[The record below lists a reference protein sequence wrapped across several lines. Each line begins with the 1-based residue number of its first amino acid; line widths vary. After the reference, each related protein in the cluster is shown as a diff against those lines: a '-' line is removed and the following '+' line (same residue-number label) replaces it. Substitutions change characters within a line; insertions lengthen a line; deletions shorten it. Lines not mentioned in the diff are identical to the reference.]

1 MAHAIVMP
9 QAGQS
14 MTEGKI
20 IQWFFKEGD
29 TVKRGDPVFE
39 IETDK
44 ANMDVEAPSDGIMTK
59 IVYEAGTTVD
69 VLKVVAILA
78 AEGEDV
84 DVDALI
90 AEAESQ
96 AGVASSGSNGS
107 KSEAAESPKPAAAP
121 TKKAAPAKKAAALQ
135 KAARPVRPVSRPPVA
150 TAAPPARVGRLR
162 ASPLARRLAEQRGVS
177 LEALSGSGPN
187 GRIIRRD
194 VEGAPT
200 QAAGPL
206 ATGMPFA
213 PASPSTVASY
223 PDPAPMPPESVPIEG
238 MRKAIAVGLQASKV
252 QAPHFYLAMEVD
264 ITNALVA
271 RETLKQ
277 REIKVS
283 VNDFVVNACAM
294 ALCDEPKVNCRV
306 FDDHIDYPRDVNI
319 GIAVGMEDGLVV
331 PVILKAGEKNL
342 RGIAEE
348 SRRIIE
354 SAKEGKL
361 VGIGK
366 GTFTISNLGM
376 FGVDS
381 FTAIINPPEGAIL
394 AVGAAVP
401 RLVPMG
407 GGFFQRSIMR
417 LTLSSD
423 HRSIDGMLA
432 ARFLGR
438 VKYLLEHPERLS

>member
-1 MAHAIVMP
+1 MANAVVMP

-29 TVKRGDPVFE
+29 KVRRGDPIFE

-44 ANMDVEAPSDGIMTK
+44 ANMDVESPADGVLHK
-59 IVYEAGTTVD
+59 ILQEAGATVD
-69 VLKVVAILA
+69 VLKVVAVIA
-78 AEGEDV
+78 GDGESV
-84 DVDALI
+84 DVDAVVKD
-90 AEAESQ
+90 AEAQSG
-96 AGVASSGSNGS
+96 AADSGSNG
-107 KSEAAESPKPAAAP
+107 KAPAAEAP
-121 TKKAAPAKKAAALQ
+121 GKAAAPAKKKAPAKTKSKKSA
-135 KAARPVRPVSRPPVA
+135 AARPAASVQAVA
-150 TAAPPARVGRLR
+150 MAPPPPTSSGRLR
-162 ASPLARRLAEQRGVS
+162 ASPLARKLAAQRGLR

-194 VEGAPT
+194 VESAPE
-200 QAAGPL
+200 APAVGSMPAGL
-206 ATGMPFA
+206 PFA
-213 PASPSTVASY
+213 PAAPSTVSSY
-223 PDPAPMPPESVPIEG
+223 PDPSPLPPESVALEG
-238 MRKAIAVGLQASKV
+238 MRKAIASGLQASKT
-252 QAPHFYLAMEVD
+252 QAPHFYLGMEVD
-264 ITNALVA
+264 VTNTMVS

-277 REIKVS
+277 RGMKVS
-283 VNDFVVNACAM
+283 VNDFVIYACAL
-294 ALCDEPKVNCRV
+294 ALSDEPRVNCRV
-306 FDDHIDYPRDVNI
+306 FNDRVDYPRDVNI
-319 GIAVGMEDGLVV
+319 GVAVGLEDGLVV
-331 PVILKAGEKNL
+331 PVILQANEKNL

-348 SRRIIE
+348 GRRIIE
-354 SAKEGKL
+354 SARDGKL
-361 VGIGK
+361 VGSGK

-407 GGFFQRSIMR
+407 GGFFQRTIMR

-438 VKYLLEHPERLS
+438 VKYLLEHPERLT